1 MKVTQSCL
9 TLWDAMDSSLLGS
22 SVHAILQAR
31 VLEWVAIPFSRGSS
45 TTEIEPRSPALQAHS
60 LPAEL
65 SGKPKQLR
73 LDAKS
78 TLTDSLAAFSVF
90 HFTFY
95 LVNLVKALFI
105 DLRYLFSFVCFSLL
119 PGVLS

>member
-1 MKVTQSCL
+1 MY
-9 TLWDAMDSSLLGS
+9 
-22 SVHAILQAR
+22 
-31 VLEWVAIPFSRGSS
+31 
-45 TTEIEPRSPALQAHS
+45 S

-65 SGKPKQLR
+65 PGKPKQLR

-78 TLTDSLAAFSVF
+78 TLTDSLAALSVF
-90 HFTFY
+90 HFPLY

-105 DLRYLFSFVCFSLL
+105 DLRHLFSFVCLFVCLL